1 MALIAQIALGV
12 IIEGPHARPAGN
24 GLHHVDAGSRK
35 GARLEVGLFVAGV
48 VIVLVLVAVA
58 AIQEACNHAGG
69 IRKTNDR

>member
-1 MALIAQIALGV
+1 
-12 IIEGPHARPAGN
+12 
-24 GLHHVDAGSRK
+24 VDAGSRK